1 MRSVYLLLLRP
12 AALLGLLAACAL
24 LGGLLAGALV
34 WLAGWGW
41 AAALGATL
49 PLVLFY
55 ALLLPSAWELS
66 RALPLAR
73 GRAWQGLARYA
84 VAALLVGGLCTL
96 LAWAWLEPAAP
107 LAASLFALASG
118 GYLLA
123 LLAADALQAWA
134 GLRDAEHRAEQAQAR
149 AVEAELL
156 MLRNQVNPH
165 FLFNCLNS
173 ISALT
178 SFDAAAARRMTL
190 ALAQYFR
197 QTLALTQR
205 DWITLDEE
213 LIHCRGYVEIEQV
226 RFGERLRFDCE
237 LADGAGAALLPP
249 MLLQPLVENAVKHG
263 IAARSEGGTLSL
275 RALRQGDWLHVQLS
289 NPLANPLAL
298 AAAASPHELGTGTGL
313 HNVRQRLLSL
323 FAGRANLRLR
333 SEAGQF
339 VAEITLPW
347 RSEP

>member
-12 AALLGLLAACAL
+12 AALLGALAAVLLLA
-24 LGGLLAGALV
+24 GLLAGGLV
-34 WLAGWGW
+34 WAAGWPWGG
-41 AAALGATL
+41 ALGFALPFTL
-49 PLVLFY
+49 GY

-73 GRAWQGLARYA
+73 RSPWLGLLRYLL
-84 VAALLVGGLCTL
+84 AALLVGGLCLL
-96 LAWAWLEPAAP
+96 LAWPWLEPAAP

-178 SFDAAAARRMTL
+178 SFDAAAARQMTL

-213 LIHCRGYVEIEQV
+213 LAHCRGYVEIEQV

-237 LADGAGAALLPP
+237 LAAEVGAALLPP

-275 RALRQGDWLHVQLS
+275 RALRQGDWLHLQLG
-289 NPLANPLAL
+289 NPLATT
-298 AAAASPHELGTGTGL
+298 AAPKELGTGTGL
-313 HNVRQRLLSL
+313 HNVRQRLASL
-323 FAGRANLRLR
+323 YAGRANLRLR

>member
-1 MRSVYLLLLRP
+1 MRSIYSLLFRP
-12 AALLGLLAACAL
+12 AVLLGWLAACAL
-24 LGGLLAGALV
+24 LGGLLAGGLV

-41 AAALGATL
+41 LAALGAAM
-49 PLVLFY
+49 PLLLLY
-55 ALLLPSAWELS
+55 GLLLPSAWELS

-84 VAALLVGGLCTL
+84 VAALLVGGLCL
-96 LAWAWLEPAAP
+96 LPAWAWLEPGPP

-134 GLRDAEHRAEQAQAR
+134 RLREAERRAEQAQAR
-149 AVEAELL
+149 AQEAELL

-178 SFDAAAARRMTL
+178 SFDAAAARQMTL

-205 DWITLDEE
+205 DWITLDQE
-213 LIHCRGYVEIEQV
+213 LAHCRGYVEIEQV
-226 RFGERLRFDCE
+226 RFGAERLRLDCE
-237 LADGAGAALLPP
+237 LAPGVGAALLPP

-263 IAARSEGGTLSL
+263 IAPLSEGGSL
-275 RALRQGDWLHVQLS
+275 RLQALRQGDWLHLHIH
-289 NPLANPLAL
+289 NP
-298 AAAASPHELGTGTGL
+298 AAPAKPVSHGTGTGL
-313 HNVRQRLLSL
+313 SNVRQRLLSL
-323 FAGRANLRLR
+323 YGGQARLALR

-347 RSEP
+347 RSEA

>member
-1 MRSVYLLLLRP
+1 MTP
-12 AALLGLLAACAL
+12 AFNPTRHARRLAYYTVMLGLALA
-24 LGGLLAGALV
+24 
-34 WLAGWGW
+34 
-41 AAALGATL
+41 
-49 PLVLFY
+49 F
-55 ALLLPSAWELS
+55 
-66 RALPLAR
+66 ALPLYWTLVTALKAKSELYTWPPVWWPALPR
-73 GRAWQGLARYA
+73 WENFAEAW
-84 VAALLVGGLCTL
+84 AAQPFGQFLWNSLLVGGLCTL

-237 LADGAGAALLPP
+237 LADGVGAALLPP

-275 RALRQGDWLHVQLS
+275 RALRQGDWLHLQLA

>member
-49 PLVLFY
+49 PLVLLY

-237 LADGAGAALLPP
+237 LADGVGAALLPP

-275 RALRQGDWLHVQLS
+275 RALRQGDWLHLQLG
-289 NPLANPLAL
+289 NPIAT
-298 AAAASPHELGTGTGL
+298 AAAPTGPGTGTGL
-313 HNVRQRLLSL
+313 NNVRQRLLSL
-323 FAGRANLRLR
+323 FAGRARLSLR
-333 SEAGQF
+333 SEGGQF

-347 RSEP
+347 RSAP